1 MWRRFKWPIILGTVV
16 LISFSFR
23 KPVEKYFD
31 IAKSLDIFATLF
43 KEVNA
48 YYVDEVDPEKLIRK
62 GIEGMLESLDPY
74 TDYISEDELESFR
87 ITTTGQYGGIGAL
100 IGVINNKAV
109 ITHPYKNFPAFKA
122 GIKVGDELISI
133 DGKKVQGKSTAY
145 ISTLLKGK
153 PMTEVEIRLKR
164 QGQKEDLK
172 VTIRREKITL
182 SNLAYAGLVESGVG
196 YIKLDD
202 FTPGAGRE
210 VSNALLGLK
219 QKGAKSVILDLR
231 DNAGG
236 LLQEAVNV
244 VNIFVPRGQE
254 VVFTKGKVENWNK
267 SYKTLNNPIDTEIPL
282 VVLVSEESASASE
295 IVAGALQ
302 DYDRAILIGKKTYGK
317 GLVQTTRP
325 LAYNSQLKVT
335 TAKYYI
341 PSGRCI
347 QAVDYTHRKQDGSAL
362 RMEDS
367 LKSEFKTKHGRKVYD
382 GGGLDPDIV
391 TESEYVG
398 SVTASLVNAGV
409 VFEFASKYCS
419 ENPDMPDLSLFH
431 LSDKDYSDFLGF
443 LKAQKFAYSMEI
455 EESTKQLIE
464 AARRERYYPYLEAA
478 INNLKDKIG
487 AAKAADF
494 IKFKAEIMEI
504 LEEQIAFHYALNEG
518 QASVSLNRDNTITEA
533 RRVLHDTEVYHK
545 TLSPTDGHNPK
556 P

>member
-1 MWRRFKWPIILGTVV
+1 V